1 MSTQPNYTPQ
11 WKEEVN
17 RRLAAHKSRRGQS
30 PSQETTQDAPLGSSR
45 AAQAAARVAERYAKA
60 PSYSEMQ
67 AAEAR
72 VAVRAA
78 EIATKVALEAQAAAE
93 TVLAEIHAATQKD
106 PSRGPAVV
114 QPISM
119 PVSTAVPQ
127 PPAPSAPAPV
137 SAMVQPAAVEE
148 PPVEAQTEAKRIL
161 PAVEEKQREP
171 RRFFGVRWDPDLP
184 RHPAELKPE
193 VRRGVPK
200 EEFEL
205 SVEDWWS
212 PAEVNDSLRHSP
224 IEVNGPDQSQANLI
238 QFPRELVATRRLR
251 PNPGT
256 PSDAEPQLSIF
267 EVDPASVSTTP
278 GSPASEQG
286 AATSIWNRPEWSG
299 IKLDRQPVEKLASAS
314 QVDSARDALPVASM
328 GLRLLAAAVDGALIL
343 AGFVSIGFLVAH
355 SVAHPPSGKPAELL
369 GAVALA
375 LIGLIYYGLF
385 FAIPVSTPG
394 MIYAGIGICT
404 FDDRTPT
411 RAQLRRRLGA
421 MFLSLLPVGL
431 GLVWSIFDEEHLSWH
446 DRFSQTY
453 LRRL

>member
-1 MSTQPNYTPQ
+1 
-11 WKEEVN
+11 
-17 RRLAAHKSRRGQS
+17 
-30 PSQETTQDAPLGSSR
+30 
-45 AAQAAARVAERYAKA
+45 
-60 PSYSEMQ
+60 
-67 AAEAR
+67 
-72 VAVRAA
+72 VRAA

-93 TVLAEIHAATQKD
+93 TVLAEIHAATQQD

-119 PVSTAVPQ
+119 PVAATNPQ
-127 PPAPSAPAPV
+127 PPAAPAPAPV

-148 PPVEAQTEAKRIL
+148 SPAEVPTEANKTL
-161 PAVEEKQREP
+161 PAVEEKQPEP

-184 RHPAELKPE
+184 RHPAELKPD
-193 VRRGVPK
+193 VRRGAPK

-212 PAEVNDSLRHSP
+212 PAEVNESLRHSP

-256 PSDAEPQLSIF
+256 SSDAEPQLSIF

-299 IKLDRQPVEKLASAS
+299 IKLDRQPVEKPASAS
-314 QVDSARDALPVASM
+314 QVDSARAALPVASM

-369 GAVALA
+369 GAAALA

-431 GLVWSIFDEEHLSWH
+431 GLVWSIFDDDHLSWH